1 MISHENQGA
10 EMAHQHGIAG
20 KSVRA
25 LQFKRNQKFSILA
38 GALLLAGLFLLF
50 NAHRVAKLGLPAVI
64 ILVVAVN
71 CWGDHIEKRALHFK
85 KRAKDADRGALA
97 EEKVAIQLNDL
108 PEGYH
113 AFHDIVFNGFN
124 IDHVVIG
131 PGGIFLIETKSHRG
145 KVDANGDA
153 LLLNGKPP
161 IKDFLK
167 QTWSQTYHLK
177 DFLWKM
183 TSQEWKV
190 QPVLCFSNAFV
201 KVRKPVKGI
210 EVIRIGYLKKY
221 LSTRRTSLT
230 TEQIERL
237 QRPPSYWIAKQS

>member
-1 MISHENQGA
+1 
-10 EMAHQHGIAG
+10 MAHQHGIAG

-38 GALLLAGLFLLF
+38 GALLVAGLLMLT
-50 NAHRVAKLGLPAVI
+50 NLTRIAKLGLPAVI
-64 ILVVAVN
+64 VLCIAVKF
-71 CWGDHIEKRALHFK
+71 GADHIEKRALHFK
-85 KRAKDADRGALA
+85 KRAKDADRGAEA

-108 PEGYH
+108 PKGYH
-113 AFHDIVFNGFN
+113 AFHDIAFNGFN

-190 QPVLCFSNAFV
+190 QPLLCFSNAYV

-221 LSTRRTSLT
+221 LFARPTSLT
-230 TEQIERL
+230 AEQVERL
-237 QRPPSYWIAKQS
+237 QRPLSYWIAKQS